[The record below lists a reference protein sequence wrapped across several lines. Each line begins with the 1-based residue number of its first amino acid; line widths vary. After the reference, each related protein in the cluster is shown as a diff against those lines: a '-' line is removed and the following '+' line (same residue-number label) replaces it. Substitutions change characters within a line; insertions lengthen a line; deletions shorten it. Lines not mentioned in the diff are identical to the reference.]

1 MWRRIFP
8 DWRGLPRAFWL
19 VCAGTFVNKF
29 GTFVLPFL
37 SIYLTQRREFSP
49 QEAGIV
55 ASFFGIG
62 SLVAGPLGGVL
73 ADRIGRRRTIIA
85 SLGFSAIAV
94 MLLPLA
100 RTLPH
105 FATGAFVLGMTG
117 DMYRPAVSA
126 LVADVV
132 SPDARPRAYA
142 FLYWAVNLGV
152 ACGVPLAGALAT
164 FSPRWLFLADGATSL
179 LFVAIIWAGVRET
192 RPAERAGEV
201 EARVSSPTILRDTL
215 FLGFVLLIFPMAFV
229 FDQHLTNLPIDMTD
243 HGLNARQYGLLIAIN
258 PALIVVLQPTM
269 GQVARG
275 FNRLGVLAF
284 GALLIA
290 IGFGINA
297 FASTIPIY
305 AISVVIWT
313 FGEMF
318 ALPVAT
324 ALVSDLAP
332 GPARG
337 NYLGI
342 YQSAWGAANMTA
354 PACGAFLLQRYG
366 GSMLW
371 SACFL
376 LCAGAAGGLYAL
388 ASPMK
393 RRLGQDESIG
403 QSLRASPP
411 AAEACAE
418 APASRV

>member
-8 DWRGLPRAFWL
+8 DWRGLPTAFWL

-37 SIYLTQRREFSP
+37 SIYLTQRRQFSP

-62 SLVAGPLGGVL
+62 SFAAGPLGGTL

-85 SLGFSAIAV
+85 SLGFSAIAI

-100 RTLPH
+100 QTLPH
-105 FATGAFVLGMTG
+105 FAAGAFVLGMTG

-132 SPDARPRAYA
+132 APEARPRAYA

-164 FSPRWLFLADGATSL
+164 FSPRWLFLADGAASL
-179 LFVAIIWAGVRET
+179 VFVAIIWAGVRET
-192 RPAERAGEV
+192 RPAERTEV
-201 EARVSSPTILRDTL
+201 EVRVSSPTVLGDPL
-215 FLGFVLLIFPMAFV
+215 FLGFVLLMFPLAFV
-229 FDQHLTNLPIDMTD
+229 FTQHQTNLPIDMGN
-243 HGLNARQYGLLIAIN
+243 HGLSARQYGLLIAIN

-269 GQVARG
+269 GQVTRA
-275 FNRLGVLAF
+275 FNRLGVLAV
-284 GALLIA
+284 GAILMA

-297 FASTIPIY
+297 FATTIPIY
-305 AISVVIWT
+305 AISVAIWS

-324 ALVSDLAP
+324 SVISDLAP
-332 GPARG
+332 SAARG

-342 YQSAWGAANMTA
+342 YQGVWGAANMTA
-354 PACGAFLLQRYG
+354 PACGAFLLQRHG
-366 GSMLW
+366 GSTLW
-371 SACFL
+371 STCFF
-376 LCAGAAGGLYAL
+376 LCAGAAAGFYAL
-388 ASPMK
+388 TSSMK
-393 RRLGQDESIG
+393 RRLDADMPIRTSR
-403 QSLRASPP
+403 SASPSTS
-411 AAEACAE
+411 EACATDTD
-418 APASRV
+418 